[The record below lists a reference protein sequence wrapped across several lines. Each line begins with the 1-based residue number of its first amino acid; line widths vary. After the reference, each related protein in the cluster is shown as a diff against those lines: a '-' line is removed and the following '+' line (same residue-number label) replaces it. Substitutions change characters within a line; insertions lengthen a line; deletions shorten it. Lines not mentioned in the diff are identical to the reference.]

1 MMDHPLQL
9 LTTKQ
14 HNRGY
19 TLLEMMLVLTIIS
32 LMAAQLF
39 LTFKPLHI
47 SDDIHF
53 ENNYL
58 LHQIKSISTKSTNTL
73 ETKNSNVDKLSFNSF
88 GNVNS
93 GQTITFDGFKMVIQL
108 GMGRYDKR

>member
-9 LTTKQ
+9 LITKQ

-19 TLLEMMLVLTIIS
+19 TLLEMMLVLTVIS
-32 LMAAQLF
+32 LMTTQLL
-39 LTFKPLHI
+39 LTHRPIKKGN
-47 SDDIHF
+47 DIHF

-58 LHQIKSISTKSTNTL
+58 LHQIKSISTKSTYTL
-73 ETKNSNVDKLSFNSF
+73 ETKNSNVSTLSFNAF

-93 GQTITFDGFKMVIQL
+93 AQTIIFDDFKIVIQL